1 MSVADVIYNHIEK
14 AKIDKI
20 ETIEIRPSELD
31 INIVKQFFCKTA
43 DKTFDNEIKKVEA
56 EKKAELNSFILM
68 PYFLKELSKR
78 EKELGLNMKLWSND
92 ECRKFENYFMGK
104 YKGIIKL

>member
-1 MSVADVIYNHIEK
+1 
-14 AKIDKI
+14 
-20 ETIEIRPSELD
+20 
-31 INIVKQFFCKTA
+31 
-43 DKTFDNEIKKVEA
+43 
-56 EKKAELNSFILM
+56 M